1 MGRVKSFRQLI
12 RETCWRIIWQFSL
25 GLLMAY
31 LIPLASVSIQIMEDG
46 KPLKNNDVQ
55 SIFFNVSSWIYI
67 CVLLIILISYH
78 IGKLLK
84 KLSYEMNLI
93 YENSMWLE
101 SECTERL
108 TVKEFRETGN
118 RIIVMQDR
126 IRQLLDDEKQ
136 QKEDLM
142 FQVSAAS
149 HDLKTPLTIIKGN
162 AEFLHTSTKDEQTKE
177 CLADIVHASQRLLDY
192 FNQLIHYSKTY
203 YDDETDWTEYSSSDF
218 INELEKE
225 VSFLIKN
232 QIEFSFEQNVKG
244 TEGYYINPSLL
255 IRAIQNI
262 LTNALEYA
270 DKQNPKIKIRVGQ
283 EGKELKI
290 GIWNNGSEFPDE
302 VLTNFGKLFYRMDKA
317 RSVKEQHFGIGLSF
331 VCRVAEL
338 HKGRVELRNRDE
350 GAEVLMALNCIKSK

>member
-1 MGRVKSFRQLI
+1 MGRIKSFRQLI

-31 LIPLASVSIQIMEDG
+31 LIPLASVSIQINEDG
-46 KPLKNNDVQ
+46 KPLKNSGVL

-67 CVLLIILISYH
+67 CVLLIVLISYH

-84 KLSYEMNLI
+84 KLSYEMTLI

-101 SECTERL
+101 KECTESL

-118 RIIVMQDR
+118 QIIVMQDR
-126 IRQLLDDEKQ
+126 IRQLIVDEKQ

-149 HDLKTPLTIIKGN
+149 HDLKTPLTIIRGN
-162 AEFLHTSTKDEQTKE
+162 VEFLQAITENDQSQE
-177 CLADIVHASQRLLDY
+177 CLADIERASQQLLDY

-203 YDDETDWTEYSSSDF
+203 YDDETGWVEYSSSDF

-225 VSFLIKN
+225 VSFLIKD
-232 QIEFSFEQNVKG
+232 QMKFSFEQNVKG
-244 TEGYYINPSLL
+244 TENYYINPSLL

-270 DKQNPKIKIRVGQ
+270 DKQNPKIKIRVEQ
-283 EGKELKI
+283 EAKELKI

-317 RSVKEQHFGIGLSF
+317 RSYEEQHYGIGLSF
-331 VCRVAEL
+331 VCRVAKL
-338 HKGRVELRNRDE
+338 HKGRVELRNRDA
-350 GAEVLMALNCIKSK
+350 GAEVLITVNCINS